1 MIYVNALKLVLPWE
15 VYLAYKG
22 YQWVQKKKRIPSEDE
37 FKEAFSKDADTSEA
51 VTASSNMESIYSDVC
66 DTDGRITFTEV

>member
-1 MIYVNALKLVLPWE
+1 MNALRLVLPWE
-15 VYLAYKG
+15 VYIAYKG

-37 FKEAFSKDADTSEA
+37 FEEAFSQDADTSEA
-51 VTASSNMESIYSDVC
+51 VIASSNTESTYSDVC

>member
-1 MIYVNALKLVLPWE
+1 MNALRLVLPWE
-15 VYLAYKG
+15 VYIAYKG

-37 FKEAFSKDADTSEA
+37 FKEAFSQDADTSEA
-51 VTASSNMESIYSDVC
+51 VIASSNTESTYSDVC